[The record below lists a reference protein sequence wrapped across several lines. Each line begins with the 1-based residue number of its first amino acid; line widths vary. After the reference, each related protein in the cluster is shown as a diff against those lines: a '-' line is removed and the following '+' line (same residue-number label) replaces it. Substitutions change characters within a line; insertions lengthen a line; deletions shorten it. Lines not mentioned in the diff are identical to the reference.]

1 MKKAPENLETAKTLP
16 RAAIILGL
24 VSLFSDMS
32 TEMAYPLLPLF
43 FSTYL
48 GAKPAIL
55 GLIEGIAEAT
65 ASVVTG
71 LSGMISDRIGK
82 RKSLTIFGFSTTA
95 LAKPVIALAE
105 VWPTAMLGRFLD
117 RFGKGIRS
125 APKDAILSDVSTRAD
140 RGRVFGFERMMD
152 SLGAVL
158 GPLIALLLLY
168 SAHLELRSV
177 LLLTAI
183 PALIAALLVLTVEEP
198 TNVKPF
204 AGFTLGHM
212 PRKFWIFI
220 AVYTLF
226 SLGNSSNAFILL
238 KGSDIKL
245 SETVIVAG
253 YIFYNAVYSGA
264 SYPAGVVSDR
274 LGRQNVLA
282 VGCAIYALSYLGFA
296 VAGSLWEFFG
306 LFALY
311 GLYSALTD
319 GVSKAMAVDI
329 GGSETKA
336 TAVGIF
342 SAVTGLSKLA
352 ASLIAGLLWQQL
364 GSASMFYFGAA
375 TAAMAAIAF
384 SIFFPSDR
392 QES

>member
-1 MKKAPENLETAKTLP
+1 MKKAPKDPDTTKSLP

-65 ASVVTG
+65 ASIVTG
-71 LSGMISDRIGK
+71 LSGVVSDRIGK
-82 RKSLTIFGFSTTA
+82 RKPLAVFGFGITA
-95 LAKPVIALAE
+95 LAKPIIALAG
-105 VWPTAMLGRFLD
+105 VWPVAMLGRFLD
-117 RFGKGIRS
+117 RFGKGVRS

-158 GPLIALLLLY
+158 GPLLVLLLLHGI
-168 SAHLELRSV
+168 HLELRSI
-177 LLLTAI
+177 LLLTVI
-183 PALIAALLVLTVEEP
+183 PALIAVFLVATVEEP
-198 TNVKPF
+198 KDIKPS
-204 AGFTLGHM
+204 ARFTLGQL
-212 PRKFWIFI
+212 PRRFWVFI

-238 KGSDIKL
+238 KGSDIRL
-245 SETVIVAG
+245 SETVIVTG
-253 YIFYNAVYSGA
+253 YILYNAVYSGG

-274 LGRQNVLA
+274 IGRRNVLG

-296 VAGSLWEFFG
+296 VAGSLWEFFA
-306 LFALY
+306 LFVLY
-311 GLYSALTD
+311 GLYAALTD

-329 GGSETKA
+329 GGAEVKA
-336 TAVGIF
+336 TAVGVF
-342 SAVTGLSKLA
+342 SAVTGLSKLV
-352 ASLIAGLLWQQL
+352 ASLVAGLLWQEL

-375 TAAMAAIAF
+375 TAAAATLLF
-384 SIFFPSDR
+384 FTVFPSDR